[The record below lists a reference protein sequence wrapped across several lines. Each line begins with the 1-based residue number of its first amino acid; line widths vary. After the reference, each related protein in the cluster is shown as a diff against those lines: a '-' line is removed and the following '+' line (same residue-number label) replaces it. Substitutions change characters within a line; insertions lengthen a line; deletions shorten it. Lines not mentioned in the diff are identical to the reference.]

1 MAIDA
6 TVAVKFAELAPVATV
21 TLFAC
26 VMLALLLDSVTA
38 SPPPGAAPLS
48 VTVQLE
54 EPGAF
59 TLDGAQERLPSVT
72 PVGWT
77 TVIVPLVVD
86 EEIVFPFMS
95 DATTPLRVIGMM
107 LVLPLEIVKVAEAT
121 GPFASGFVSMP
132 KRIQVVEL
140 APLKQFKLFWLAIT
154 VTPATC
160 AG

>member
-1 MAIDA
+1 MAPA
-6 TVAVKFAELAPVATV
+6 ATV
-21 TLFAC
+21 TLAGTAAF
-26 VMLALLLDSVTA
+26 ALLLDNATV
-38 SPPPGAAPLS
+38 SPPLGAAPFNVALH
-48 VTVQLE
+48 VE
-54 EPGAF
+54 DPGAF
-59 TLDGAQERLPSVT
+59 TLDGTHERLLNAT

-77 TVIVPLVVD
+77 TVIVPPVAD
-86 EEIVFPFMS
+86 EEIEFPFLS
-95 DATTPLRVIGMM
+95 DATTPLRVIGTLMP
-107 LVLPLEIVKVAEAT
+107 VLPLEIVKVAEAT